1 MESSTVEPPKH
12 HMKITDQIHL
22 NPAYL
27 HNENKDAL
35 QTEKLWI
42 KQTKL

>member
-1 MESSTVEPPKH
+1 MSSSTVEPPRRRIT
-12 HMKITDQIHL
+12 ITDQIHL

-27 HNENKDAL
+27 HNENKDD
-35 QTEKLWI
+35 QQIEQLWI